1 MFEFKFYY
9 SFKKYQ
15 AIKND
20 FSIES
25 NINDIKV
32 FYKMI

>member
-1 MFEFKFYY
+1 MFKFTFFN

-15 AIKND
+15 TIKND

-25 NINDIKV
+25 NINYVKV
-32 FYKMI
+32 VYKMK